1 MKVPYTSFKKIIS
14 DNKVEYTNK
23 FLKTLNFGNYISGK
37 ECNKFESNFA
47 PLRYS

>member
-23 FLKTLNFGNYISGK
+23 FLKTLDFGN
-37 ECNKFESNFA
+37 KFIKDKFRNN
-47 PLRYS
+47 